1 MTGRKTELSLDS
13 PQIFLM
19 EIICKKCSKPL
30 EGRQKMYCSRKCK
43 QRVLITD
50 KRQAYKKENGIALQS
65 QKGLRIKASVIK
77 TMGGGCKICG
87 YSKNITALEFHH
99 LDPSQKL
106 FVLDSRS
113 FSNRSIKAIEEEL
126 KKCILVCSNCHQEIH
141 YPLMTLEKY
150 S

>member
-1 MTGRKTELSLDS
+1 
-13 PQIFLM
+13 
-19 EIICKKCSKPL
+19 
-30 EGRQKMYCSRKCK
+30 MYCSKKCK

-65 QKGLRIKASVIK
+65 QKGLKIKASIIK
-77 TMGGGCKICG
+77 TMGGGCQICG

-99 LDPSQKL
+99 LDPSKKL

-113 FSNRSIKAIEEEL
+113 FSNRSAKAIEDEL

-141 YPLMTLEKY
+141 YPLMTLGRY
-150 S
+150 N